1 MKSFRLLSILG
12 VAIIALGMATPAY
25 AQHSVTLAWNA
36 STSTNV
42 VGYNIFRSA
51 VSGGPYQ
58 QINIG
63 PNASLSYVDS
73 TVAAG
78 ATLYYVVTA
87 VDSAGAESINS
98 NEAKAVIP
106 SPPAPATNL
115 RVTSVK

>member
-1 MKSFRLLSILG
+1 MG
-12 VAIIALGMATPAY
+12 VALIALGSAKPAH

-42 VGYNIFRSA
+42 VGYNMYRSA
-51 VSGGPYQ
+51 VAGGPYQ

-63 PNASLSYVDS
+63 PNASLTYVDS

-106 SPPAPATNL
+106 APPAPATNL
-115 RVTSVK
+115 HTTSVK